1 MDGWLWALAGIM
13 AVIIAALLVK
23 IYILRKAADEMAN
36 AFACCL
42 KELRKFKGYTLKQVA
57 DGTEIP
63 FQTIARYESGE
74 NTPSIIQAFKLAYF
88 YNIELTDM
96 FLAGYIDED
105 NREKFFE
112 EQFGQQ

>member
-1 MDGWLWALAGIM
+1 MLVNGTFFTWLTNANNEEFE
-13 AVIIAALLVK
+13 VTEE
-23 IYILRKAADEMAN
+23 EMAN